1 MGVLFFAES
10 VRKLPILPTARERSG
25 ATGCC
30 VIADKGDNGPT
41 GSALFL
47 NRLTRR
53 NPVFSAHVAVLENP
67 QPMTGKDGGDG
78 LINELWS

>member
-10 VRKLPILPTARERSG
+10 VQKLPILPTARECLG
-25 ATGCC
+25 ARVAALSQTKATT
-30 VIADKGDNGPT
+30 VPT

-78 LINELWS
+78 LINEL